1 MHILR
6 PNPPQVNSEL
16 ASQIQERMA
25 ELLVT
30 KTSLEAA
37 AAALEGK
44 IEMEEVKW
52 RGDAPPAAP
61 AAALAGVA
69 APDVDS
75 IVADLAPARD

>member
-52 RGDAPPAAP
+52 RGEASPTATPAES
-61 AAALAGVA
+61 AAT
-69 APDVDS
+69 VDD
-75 IVADLAPARD
+75 IVGDLAEKST